1 MKRTWILILIMSA
14 LILTGCGGDSAQG
27 NDTANNINSDISS
40 MGDNSEVF
48 NMVGR
53 WEMVGNIEGISYIY
67 EFYPDHTGVT
77 FASPHSYREIMFYV
91 EQNDIRIDYYQGG
104 EINHTEIMEI
114 VFDNEDQITL
124 KAEGAIPITLL
135 RVPLPETPAYVR
147 ARVALL
153 LSNQAHT
160 IVEAEQE
167 DERTWYATVQVEG
180 EEGTR
185 LIKIYLDDSGVWMP
199 SEVQP

>member
-1 MKRTWILILIMSA
+1 MKRTWILILILVSLVLA
-14 LILTGCGGDSAQG
+14 GCGGDSEEVIADDNNEEILQVE
-27 NDTANNINSDISS
+27 ANT
-40 MGDNSEVF
+40 EVY

-53 WEMVGNIEGISYIY
+53 WEMVGDIEGISYVY
-67 EFYPDHTGVT
+67 EFYPDHSGVT

-104 EINHTEIMEI
+104 EVNHTEIMMI
-114 VFDNEDQITL
+114 TFDNDDQITL
-124 KAEGAIPITLL
+124 EAEGAIPITLV

-153 LSNQAHT
+153 LSNQGHT